1 MILDLDQ
8 LVCPGQRSHPG
19 EVFVLFVVAGSGFSQ
34 LLLTAL
40 AQEGQGHIFHRVEL
54 APCLYPQEKSK
65 GSQNPGGSQEELS
78 YPAR

>member
-40 AQEGQGHIFHRVEL
+40 AQEGQGHIF
-54 APCLYPQEKSK
+54 P
-65 GSQNPGGSQEELS
+65 
-78 YPAR
+78 